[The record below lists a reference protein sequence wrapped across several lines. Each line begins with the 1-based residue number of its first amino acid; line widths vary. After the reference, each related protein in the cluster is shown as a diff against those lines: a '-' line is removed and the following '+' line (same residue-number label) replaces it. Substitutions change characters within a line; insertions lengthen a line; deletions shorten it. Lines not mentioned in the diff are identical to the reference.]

1 MKKILLS
8 FMAIFISLSVYSQE
22 TTSDVKGF
30 VSDSSGNSVGGA
42 SVSVVYV
49 PTNAEAKASSN
60 SDGYFVVSNLKSGG
74 PYSIVVASAQGTKRY
89 NDVFLSVGAALS
101 LNVVLEATDEVVATA
116 SLITRNVAPGPST
129 VFNLADI
136 EAAPAWDRDIKD
148 VITQDPRIFV
158 DESQSYRGFNCNGS
172 NPRYNA
178 LSVDGI
184 GLNDGFGLNSNG
196 YPTSRMPFSY
206 DAIEQ
211 VSVEFAPYDVM
222 YGGFAACVVNA
233 VTRSGSDTTSGKFF
247 YEFVDDSLQAD
258 SLEGDSLT
266 INPYEET
273 KYGFT
278 LGGKVPEV
286 ENLYYF
292 VAFEQYDDFDPY
304 ERGYVGSGQANESSW
319 LSEADFNRIRQIAK
333 DVYGFDPG
341 GLSKGSPSE
350 DVKLLAKFD
359 YFISDQHRAEVVLNY
374 NDGFEITPADSWTPV
389 FESHFY
395 ERGHELQNFQTKVFS
410 QWTDDFSTEIRIGYR
425 DLANRQ
431 LAVSEDPDFGEF
443 RIYNVG
449 GVGSVYL
456 SGTDDSR
463 QANQMSWENTT
474 LSFKGEYLVNN
485 HLFKF
490 GMEQEDQDIFN
501 IFVPHSR
508 GGEYRV
514 YGGIDAFEAGD
525 VRAYY
530 GNSQSLDPKDSA
542 AVWGYGITTLFL
554 QDDVEINDRMSASIG
569 VRHESYQQTSNC
581 ENAAYFIAAYGYGNC
596 NTIDGLELTM
606 PRLSVNFDLTDRVSA
621 YVGHGVFTGGYPNV
635 WLSNTVSNDGV
646 KGLQFNAR
654 NTNLLTD
661 ALCTNPVTGKT
672 GPGYG
677 IPCALLDRVTSGG
690 VGFYSDYL
698 DPNFKIP
705 KNIKTSFGLRGS
717 FDLDLVD
724 GLLID
729 DIGFYVDYISG
740 RSVNAPYVHTGE
752 LINLGS
758 DFAGVPI
765 YDKKPG
771 AGYNN
776 LEYSNQSTEGEYTSL
791 AVGFSKEWA
800 EQDLFL
806 SVGYA
811 EVEAL
816 VGNPMNSSVGYSS
829 WTYFNDVDRDNPSL
843 GVSQFEI
850 PERMS
855 AYMRWSPTLFADLES
870 RFSLTWSHNK
880 GRPYSFVFNGY
891 PDMRGDALDGDGD
904 NMLLYVPTGPN
915 DPNVV
920 FADGF
925 DTDAFFA
932 TMDSYGFER
941 GAFVDRGQHY
951 SPWYARLNFKFEQML
966 PGLRTNDQSSV
977 FFTIRNLGNFLNDEW
992 GIYNFQ
998 SDHDIVDGQ
1007 ALNDGVDQYYI
1018 YRNFRGL
1025 RDKGRSGRGS
1035 SYLVKIG
1042 FSYRF

>member
-1 MKKILLS
+1 M
-8 FMAIFISLSVYSQE
+8 
-22 TTSDVKGF
+22 
-30 VSDSSGNSVGGA
+30 
-42 SVSVVYV
+42 
-49 PTNAEAKASSN
+49 
-60 SDGYFVVSNLKSGG
+60 
-74 PYSIVVASAQGTKRY
+74 
-89 NDVFLSVGAALS
+89 
-101 LNVVLEATDEVVATA
+101 
-116 SLITRNVAPGPST
+116 
-129 VFNLADI
+129 
-136 EAAPAWDRDIKD
+136 
-148 VITQDPRIFV
+148 
-158 DESQSYRGFNCNGS
+158 
-172 NPRYNA
+172 
-178 LSVDGI
+178 
-184 GLNDGFGLNSNG
+184 
-196 YPTSRMPFSY
+196 
-206 DAIEQ
+206 
-211 VSVEFAPYDVM
+211 
-222 YGGFAACVVNA
+222 
-233 VTRSGSDTTSGKFF
+233 
-247 YEFVDDSLQAD
+247 
-258 SLEGDSLT
+258 
-266 INPYEET
+266 
-273 KYGFT
+273 
-278 LGGKVPEV
+278 
-286 ENLYYF
+286 
-292 VAFEQYDDFDPY
+292 
-304 ERGYVGSGQANESSW
+304 
-319 LSEADFNRIRQIAK
+319 
-333 DVYGFDPG
+333 
-341 GLSKGSPSE
+341 
-350 DVKLLAKFD
+350 
-359 YFISDQHRAEVVLNY
+359 
-374 NDGFEITPADSWTPV
+374 
-389 FESHFY
+389 
-395 ERGHELQNFQTKVFS
+395 
-410 QWTDDFSTEIRIGYR
+410 
-425 DLANRQ
+425 
-431 LAVSEDPDFGEF
+431 
-443 RIYNVG
+443 
-449 GVGSVYL
+449 
-456 SGTDDSR
+456 
-463 QANQMSWENTT
+463 
-474 LSFKGEYLVNN
+474 
-485 HLFKF
+485 
-490 GMEQEDQDIFN
+490 
-501 IFVPHSR
+501 
-508 GGEYRV
+508 
-514 YGGIDAFEAGD
+514 
-525 VRAYY
+525 
-530 GNSQSLDPKDSA
+530 
-542 AVWGYGITTLFL
+542 
-554 QDDVEINDRMSASIG
+554 
-569 VRHESYQQTSNC
+569 
-581 ENAAYFIAAYGYGNC
+581 
-596 NTIDGLELTM
+596 
-606 PRLSVNFDLTDRVSA
+606 
-621 YVGHGVFTGGYPNV
+621 
-635 WLSNTVSNDGV
+635 
-646 KGLQFNAR
+646 
-654 NTNLLTD
+654 
-661 ALCTNPVTGKT
+661 
-672 GPGYG
+672 
-677 IPCALLDRVTSGG
+677 
-690 VGFYSDYL
+690 
-698 DPNFKIP
+698 
-705 KNIKTSFGLRGS
+705 
-717 FDLDLVD
+717 
-724 GLLID
+724 
-729 DIGFYVDYISG
+729 
-740 RSVNAPYVHTGE
+740 HTGE